1 MIESI
6 EFAESKRASEEN
18 AGNVA
23 PAPSDEF
30 VNVPNA
36 IEDELPFV

>member
-18 AGNVA
+18 AGNA
-23 PAPSDEF
+23 TPAPSDEF